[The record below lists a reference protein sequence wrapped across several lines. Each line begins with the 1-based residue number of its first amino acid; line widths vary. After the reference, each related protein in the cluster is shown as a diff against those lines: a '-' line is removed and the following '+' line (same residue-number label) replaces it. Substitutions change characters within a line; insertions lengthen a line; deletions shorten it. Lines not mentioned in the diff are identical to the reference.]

1 MDNLHYAIAHL
12 FDDFI
17 QPKAKGVAWE
27 GLPDLWEEEAQMD
40 DNILRER
47 LMKRLAPGWQEPYV
61 LRREKKAEP
70 KQKDGFEIDEKA
82 LAKILMGFDES
93 LVVRLKAQEYNIQD
107 VRPEVYAL
115 VYLAAASGWEK
126 IHEGQDIYMIR

>member
-12 FDDFI
+12 FDDFT
-17 QPKAKGVAWE
+17 QPKAKGSAWE
-27 GLPDLWEEEAQMD
+27 GIPVLWEEEAQL
-40 DNILRER
+40 DNKIFEER
-47 LMKRLAPGWQEPYV
+47 LRQRLSPDWHEPYV
-61 LRREKKAEP
+61 LREEKKEEP
-70 KQKDGFEIDEKA
+70 KQNEGFDIDEKA
-82 LAKILMGFDES
+82 LAKILMEFDES

-115 VYLAAASGWEK
+115 VYLAAQAGWEK